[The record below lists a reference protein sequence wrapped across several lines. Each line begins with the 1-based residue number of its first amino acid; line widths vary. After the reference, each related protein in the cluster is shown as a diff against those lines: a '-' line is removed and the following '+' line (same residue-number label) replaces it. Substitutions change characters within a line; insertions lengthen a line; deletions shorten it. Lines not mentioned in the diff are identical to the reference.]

1 MNTMHQPI
9 SKHVLKAF
17 KNSGGNQIHC
27 SCKAICLTMAL
38 LSSNVTPRTA
48 GDIDIFLF
56 EKRFSLFN
64 FHLELVNKVVRCALK
79 FCRENEHWCEQ
90 KTDTI
95 ASTVNTITGLK
106 TSVSLA
112 LQATS
117 DLGSLGVRSLSRYLN
132 LSAGF

>member
-1 MNTMHQPI
+1 
-9 SKHVLKAF
+9 
-17 KNSGGNQIHC
+17 
-27 SCKAICLTMAL
+27 MAL

-64 FHLELVNKVVRCALK
+64 FHLELINKVVRCALK

-95 ASTVNTITGLK
+95 VSTVNTITGLK

>member
-1 MNTMHQPI
+1 
-9 SKHVLKAF
+9 
-17 KNSGGNQIHC
+17 
-27 SCKAICLTMAL
+27 MAL

-79 FCRENEHWCEQ
+79 FCRENEHCCEQ

-95 ASTVNTITGLK
+95 ASAVNTI
-106 TSVSLA
+106 SV
-112 LQATS
+112 
-117 DLGSLGVRSLSRYLN
+117 VRCVTVWRQGTENISQPCPSGHL
-132 LSAGF
+132 